1 MCSSCTTESALFR
14 ASCLVRRRRAHLA
27 AAHRWQTF
35 RPGIPPPAQYA
46 ASSQYFPS
54 SWNNDMVSRY
64 TIDLR

>member
-27 AAHRWQTF
+27 AAHRWQLSDREY
-35 RPGIPPPAQYA
+35 RPQRSA

-54 SWNNDMVSRY
+54 SWNNDMASRY
-64 TIDLR
+64 TIDLS